1 MKKIISILT
10 VIIITAISTSC
21 EKNVVGMDAELISDE
36 TTQIQLFYMV
46 PLVSGT
52 ANNINKIE
60 LDGVLITNETT
71 PLNTFN
77 FLPSGAVNKFFATK
91 TGSVNIKLY
100 RGAVNSLTL
109 AYDRNVN
116 LLPGKQALFIHSFDE
131 DPVIL
136 PHTTP
141 LPVAVSEHTGTASW
155 VRFINLMY
163 ETPGV
168 PTDLRLQYQWQYTT
182 DYETGAKSEWAN
194 LGEPVAF
201 GESTGWEEI
210 YVNKQVELSSGT
222 ARIDYRI
229 RLIGPDGSDQ
239 GSLQVKNTA
248 GNFVDYSDWWTA
260 TVGRVVNH
268 VFAGYRDAT
277 SLGVGVRQSFA
288 R

>member
-10 VIIITAISTSC
+10 VIIVAAFSTSC

-36 TTQIQLFYMV
+36 TTQIKLFYMV
-46 PLVSGT
+46 PLSSGT

-77 FLPSGAVNKFFATK
+77 FLPSGTVNKFFATK
-91 TGSVNIKLY
+91 TGSVNLKLY
-100 RGAVNSLTL
+100 RGAVSNLTL

-116 LLPGKQALFIHSFDE
+116 LLPGKQALFIHSFDA
-131 DPVIL
+131 DPVII
-136 PHTTP
+136 PHSTP
-141 LPVAVSEHTGTASW
+141 LPEVVSEHTATAAW

-168 PTDLRLQYQWQYTT
+168 PTNLRLQYQWQYTT
-182 DYETGAKSEWAN
+182 DYETGAKSEWAY

-201 GESTGWEEI
+201 GEATGCEQI
-210 YVNKQVELSSGT
+210 YVNKEVELSSGT

-229 RLIGPDGSDQ
+229 RLRGPDGSDM
-239 GSLQVKNTA
+239 
-248 GNFVDYSDWWTA
+248 
-260 TVGRVVNH
+260 
-268 VFAGYRDAT
+268 
-277 SLGVGVRQSFA
+277 
-288 R
+288 